1 MKSAE
6 RDAGDL
12 GLRHLITEIQSL
24 GIRVH
29 KDIQGR
35 KGGAGPAEGKAF
47 LIGGIPVN
55 APIAGHYVSNSPFS
69 LEASDSAYLL
79 LKHGKAV
86 LPLELV
92 PDPAFYGRSTRD
104 GIGFRNI
111 ALLHGRDCLA
121 TTVLQQCVHWK
132 RFKKCG
138 FCATETSLKNRE
150 TIARKTPEQLAEV
163 ARAAWD
169 MDGVSHM
176 VLTSGTGD
184 PAGSEIEYLADCVR
198 AIKAVV
204 DIPVQVQFAPP
215 GNLDFIDVLKEAG
228 VDAVGVHVESFD
240 LKVLARI
247 APAKAEIGLNHYER
261 AWKKAVE
268 LFGPNRVSSFLIAG
282 LGESS
287 ESIAWGSEFLA
298 DLGVYPF
305 VVPLRPLPGSALE
318 NATPPDPETMKHIY
332 DAVAGILQK
341 KGISTIETSAG
352 CVRCGA
358 CSALGAYEKKAS
370 GIICHSAR
378 NPDERNEAFKI
389 RRQVFVDEQRMFSD
403 SDRDEND
410 SEGILLVAKT
420 DQKIIGTVRVFPS
433 KAGNGHWVGG
443 RLAVQKEYRTGRTGS
458 LLVKEAM
465 KRVKKKGCTVFT
477 AEIQEKNVRFF
488 KKLGWQPIGQV
499 TAHYGF
505 PHQAMK
511 ADLSLVPGDL

>member
-1 MKSAE
+1 M
-6 RDAGDL
+6 
-12 GLRHLITEIQSL
+12 RHLITEIQSL

-35 KGGAGPAEGKAF
+35 KGGAGPAEGKSF

-55 APIAGHYVSNSPFS
+55 APIAGHYVLQSPFS
-69 LEASDSAYLL
+69 LETTDTAYLL

-86 LPLELV
+86 SSLEVV
-92 PDPAFYGRSTRD
+92 PDPAFYNQSTRD
-104 GIGFRNI
+104 GVGFRNI

-138 FCATETSLKNRE
+138 FCSTETSLRNKE

-163 ARAAWD
+163 AKAAWD

-184 PAGSEIEYLADCVR
+184 PAGSEITYLSDCVR
-198 AIKAVV
+198 AVKSVV
-204 DIPVQVQFAPP
+204 DMPVQVQFAPP
-215 GNLDFIDVLKEAG
+215 GNLDLIDALKEAG
-228 VDAVGVHVESFD
+228 VDTVGIHVESFD

-247 APAKAEIGLNHYER
+247 APAKAEIGMNHYES

-287 ESIAWGSEFLA
+287 ESIVWGSEFLA

-305 VVPLRPLPGSALE
+305 VVPLRPLPGSTLE
-318 NATPPDPETMKHIY
+318 NAVPPDPERMKHIY
-332 DAVAGILQK
+332 DAVAEILQK
-341 KGISTIETSAG
+341 KGISTNESLAG

-358 CSALGAYEKKAS
+358 CSALSAYEKKES

-378 NPDERNEAFKI
+378 NSHERNEAFKI
-389 RRQVFVDEQRMFSD
+389 RREVFVNEQRMFSD

-420 DQKIIGTVRVFPS
+420 DGKIIGTVRVFPS
-433 KAGNGHWVGG
+433 KAGIGHWIGG

-458 LLVKEAM
+458 LLVREAM
-465 KRVKKKGCTVFT
+465 KRVKKKGCTIFT
-477 AEIQEKNVRFF
+477 ADIQERNVRFF
-488 KKLGWQPIGQV
+488 KKLGWHPVGQV
-499 TAHYGF
+499 IEHFGF
-505 PHQAMK
+505 PHQHMR